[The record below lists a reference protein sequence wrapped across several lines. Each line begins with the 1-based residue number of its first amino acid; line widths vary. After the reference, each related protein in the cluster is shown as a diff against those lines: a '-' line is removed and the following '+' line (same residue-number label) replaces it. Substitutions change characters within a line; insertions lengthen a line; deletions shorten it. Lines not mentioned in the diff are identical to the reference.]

1 MITLVCRSVK
11 QENSGL
17 IFGTFQMCGTFGT
30 LLITK
35 LGGYLYSHSSQY
47 WPFIMTL
54 GSFGILIIATVILI
68 AIDKN
73 VRAGR

>member
-1 MITLVCRSVK
+1 
-11 QENSGL
+11 
-17 IFGTFQMCGTFGT
+17 MCGTFGT